1 MDRANDHLIDAHQH
15 LLAAAIILEHQLAR
29 DYCRDVPRGRVL
41 NLLDLYARIQEVKR
55 LEASCEHLLASETLA
70 PAPSDQRPVPPGRW
84 RQGGHMD

>member
-29 DYCRDVPRGRVL
+29 NYCRDVPRGRVL

-55 LEASCEHLLASETLA
+55 LEASCEHLLASQA
-70 PAPSDQRPVPPGRW
+70 VVSQASDQRPVPPEHWGK
-84 RQGGHMD
+84 GADMD